1 MPGLAMI
8 VFVISEKKKSFSK
21 ASMLIY
27 ISAAVVAVYILMSF
41 DFPFV
46 RLLGVR

>member
-8 VFVISEKKKSFSK
+8 VFVISEMKKSFSK

-27 ISAAVVAVYILMSF
+27 ISAAVVAIL
-41 DFPFV
+41 DFKYAP
-46 RLLGVR
+46 RTQNLC